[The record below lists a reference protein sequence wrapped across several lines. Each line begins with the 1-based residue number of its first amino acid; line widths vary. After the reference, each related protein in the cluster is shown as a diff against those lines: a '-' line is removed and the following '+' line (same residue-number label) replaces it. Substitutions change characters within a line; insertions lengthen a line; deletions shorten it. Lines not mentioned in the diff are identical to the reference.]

1 VVEALVAQPRFAR
14 AVTAAPQYSFCSC
27 RRGWHTATMNDDEL
41 GYDGLIAP
49 TARTTVRRL
58 ADRARYERAT
68 VNAIL
73 DEGIVAHVG
82 FVADTGVCVLPMAYG
97 RIDDRLYLHGATG
110 NAMLRSL
117 SGGDVSVTV
126 TLLDG
131 LVLSRS
137 AFHHSMN
144 YRSVVVFGR
153 AEQVVE
159 PDEVMEALLAVVDH
173 VAAGR
178 SEACRR
184 PTPSEVRKTRVV
196 RLRIDEASA
205 KVRTGPPVEEPDDL
219 GLAFWGGV
227 VPVTTTF
234 GTAIADD
241 FVAPG
246 AAAPVY

>member
-1 VVEALVAQPRFAR
+1 
-14 AVTAAPQYSFCSC
+14 
-27 RRGWHTATMNDDEL
+27 MNGDEP
-41 GYDGLIAP
+41 GHDGLIAP
-49 TARTTVRRL
+49 TPRTTVRRL
-58 ADRARYERAT
+58 AERARYERTT

-110 NAMLRSL
+110 NAMLRAL
-117 SGGDVSVTV
+117 SGGDVCVTV

-144 YRSVVVFGR
+144 YRSVVVVGP

-159 PDEVMEALLAVVDH
+159 PDEVMDALLAIVDH
-173 VAAGR
+173 VAVGR
-178 SEACRR
+178 SDVCRR
-184 PTPSEVRKTRVV
+184 PTPAEVRKTRVV
-196 RLRIDEASA
+196 GLRIDEASA
-205 KVRTGPPVEEPDDL
+205 KVRTGPPVEDPDDL

-234 GTAIADD
+234 GTPIADE
-241 FVAPG
+241 FVASG
-246 AAAPVY
+246 IAAPVY

>member
-1 VVEALVAQPRFAR
+1 MDAEQP
-14 AVTAAPQYSFCSC
+14 
-27 RRGWHTATMNDDEL
+27 GN
-41 GYDGLIAP
+41 DGLIAP
-49 TARTTVRRL
+49 TPRTKVRRL
-58 ADRARYERAT
+58 AERARYERAT

-73 DEGIVAHVG
+73 DDGIVAHVG
-82 FVADTGVCVLPMAYG
+82 FVADVGMCVLPMAYG
-97 RIDDRLYLHGATG
+97 RIDDHLYLHGATG
-110 NAMLRSL
+110 NAMLRAL
-117 SGGDVSVTV
+117 SGGDVCVTV

-153 AEQVVE
+153 AEQVVDG
-159 PDEVMEALLAVVDH
+159 DEVMEALLAIVDH

-178 SEACRR
+178 SDVCRR
-184 PTPSEVRKTRVV
+184 PTAAEIRKTRVV

-205 KVRTGPPVEEPDDL
+205 KVRTGPPVEDPDDI

-234 GTAIADD
+234 GMPIADE
-241 FVAPG
+241 FVVPG
-246 AAAPVY
+246 MAAPVYAAARRDAN

>member
-1 VVEALVAQPRFAR
+1 
-14 AVTAAPQYSFCSC
+14 
-27 RRGWHTATMNDDEL
+27 MNGDEPGHDD
-41 GYDGLIAP
+41 LIAP
-49 TARTTVRRL
+49 TPRTTVRRL
-58 ADRARYERAT
+58 AERARYERTT

-82 FVADTGVCVLPMAYG
+82 FVAGTGVCVLPMAYG

-110 NAMLRSL
+110 NAMLRAL
-117 SGGDVSVTV
+117 SGGDVCVTV

-144 YRSVVVFGR
+144 YRSVVVVGR

-159 PDEVMEALLAVVDH
+159 PDEVMDALLAIVDH

-178 SEACRR
+178 SDVCRR
-184 PTPSEVRKTRVV
+184 PTPAEVRKTRVV

-205 KVRTGPPVEEPDDL
+205 KVRTGPPVEDPGDL

-234 GTAIADD
+234 GSPIADE
-241 FVAPG
+241 FVARG
-246 AAAPVY
+246 VATPVY